1 MKKITALLLALMM
14 AFTLL
19 GCQSTTV
26 NGVQFFV
33 SKGGGD
39 VDEVWIEE
47 MSSEVYEEVELEVG
61 VAVVLD
67 YFKKHYGNSALWNVA
82 YVGDENL
89 ETYKMA
95 ALRNGSDQVMA
106 FSTVFN
112 VTSAGE
118 NSSLVAGS
126 VYSDYVFILAYL
138 DDEWQVVSM
147 VDEEE

>member
-1 MKKITALLLALMM
+1 MKKLTALLLALMM

-26 NGVQFFV
+26 NGVQVFV

-47 MSSEVYEEVELEVG
+47 MSSEVYEEGELEAG

-106 FSTVFN
+106 FSTTIDV
-112 VTSAGE
+112 GLEPE
-118 NSSLVAGS
+118 NASLIEGS
-126 VYSDYVFILAYL
+126 VYFDYVFILAYL
-138 DDEWQVVSM
+138 DDEWQVVSI
-147 VDEEE
+147 VDENE

>member
-1 MKKITALLLALMM
+1 MKKVIALILALMTTF
-14 AFTLL
+14 ALL
-19 GCQSTTV
+19 GCQSKTTA
-26 NGVQFFV
+26 GVQVFV
-33 SKGGGD
+33 SSGRGD

-47 MSSEVYEEVELEVG
+47 MSSEVYEEGELEVG

-95 ALRNGSDQVMA
+95 ALRHGSDQVMA
-106 FSTVFN
+106 FSTVFD
-112 VTSAGE
+112 VATAGE
-118 NSSLVAGS
+118 DSALVSGS
-126 VYSDYVFILAYL
+126 VYSDYVFILACI

>member
-19 GCQSTTV
+19 GCRSTTV
-26 NGVQFFV
+26 NGVQVFV
-33 SKGGGD
+33 PKGRGD

-47 MSSEVYEEVELEVG
+47 MSSEVYEEGELEVG

-67 YFKKHYGNSALWNVA
+67 YFKKHYGNSALWEVA

-106 FSTVFN
+106 FSTTIDV
-112 VTSAGE
+112 GLEPE
-118 NSSLVAGS
+118 NASLIEGS

-138 DDEWQVVSM
+138 DDEWQVVSI

>member
-26 NGVQFFV
+26 NGVQVFV
-33 SKGGGD
+33 SKGRGD

-47 MSSEVYEEVELEVG
+47 MSSEIYEEGELEVG

-95 ALRNGSDQVMA
+95 ALRNGTNKVMA

-112 VTSAGE
+112 VTSVGE
-118 NSSLVAGS
+118 NSSLEAGS

>member
-26 NGVQFFV
+26 NGVQVFV
-33 SKGGGD
+33 SKGRGD
-39 VDEVWIEE
+39 VDEVGIKEVA
-47 MSSEVYEEVELEVG
+47 SELYTAAELEDG
-61 VAVVLD
+61 IDAVLD
-67 YFKKHYGNSALWNVA
+67 YFKKGYGGCSLWELE

-95 ALRNGSDQVMA
+95 ALRNGTDKVMA

-138 DDEWQVVSM
+138 DDEWQVVSI

>member
-1 MKKITALLLALMM
+1 MKKLTALLLALMM
-14 AFTLL
+14 TFTLL

-26 NGVQFFV
+26 SGVQVFV
-33 SKGGGD
+33 SKGRGD
-39 VDEVWIEE
+39 VDEVGIKEVA
-47 MSSEVYEEVELEVG
+47 SELYTPAELEDG
-61 VAVVLD
+61 IDAVLD
-67 YFKKHYGNSALWNVA
+67 YFKKGYGNCSLWELE

-95 ALRNGSDQVMA
+95 ALRHGTNKVMA

>member
-26 NGVQFFV
+26 SGVQVFV
-33 SKGGGD
+33 SKGRGD
-39 VDEVWIEE
+39 VDEVGIKEVA
-47 MSSEVYEEVELEVG
+47 SELYTSAELEDG
-61 VAVVLD
+61 IDAVLD
-67 YFKKHYGNSALWNVA
+67 YFKKGYGGCSLWELE

-95 ALRNGSDQVMA
+95 VLRRGSDKVMA
-106 FSTVFN
+106 FSTVFDAAS
-112 VTSAGE
+112 VGE
-118 NSSLVAGS
+118 TSSLEAGR

-138 DDEWQVVSM
+138 DDEWQVVSI

>member
-1 MKKITALLLALMM
+1 MKKVIAIVLAAAMMLALI
-14 AFTLL
+14 
-19 GCQSTTV
+19 GCTSRKLS
-26 NGVQFFV
+26 GVQVFV

-39 VDEVWIEE
+39 VDEVGIKEVA
-47 MSSEVYEEVELEVG
+47 SELYTAAELEDG
-61 VAVVLD
+61 IDAVLD
-67 YFKKHYGNSALWNVA
+67 YFKKGYGGCSLWELE

-95 ALRNGSDQVMA
+95 ALRNGTDKVMA

-118 NSSLVAGS
+118 NSSLIEGS

-138 DDEWQVVSM
+138 DDEWQVVSI

>member
-14 AFTLL
+14 SFTLL

-33 SKGGGD
+33 PKGGGD
-39 VDEVWIEE
+39 VDEVRIEE
-47 MSSEVYEEVELEVG
+47 MSSEVYEEGELEVG

-67 YFKKHYGNSALWNVA
+67 YFMKHYGNSALWNVA

-106 FSTVFN
+106 FSTTIDV
-112 VTSAGE
+112 GLEPE
-118 NSSLVAGS
+118 NASLIEGS

-138 DDEWQVVSM
+138 DDEWQVVSI

>member
-33 SKGGGD
+33 PKGGGD
-39 VDEVWIEE
+39 VDEVGIKEVA
-47 MSSEVYEEVELEVG
+47 SELYTSAELEDG
-61 VAVVLD
+61 IDAVLD
-67 YFKKHYGNSALWNVA
+67 YFKKGYGGCSLWELE

-95 ALRNGSDQVMA
+95 ALRNGTDKVMA

-138 DDEWQVVSM
+138 DDEWQVVSI

>member
-26 NGVQFFV
+26 NGVQVFV
-33 SKGGGD
+33 PKGGGD

-47 MSSEVYEEVELEVG
+47 MSSEVYEEGELEAG

-67 YFKKHYGNSALWNVA
+67 YFKKHYGNSALWDVA

-106 FSTVFN
+106 FSTTIDV
-112 VTSAGE
+112 GLEPE
-118 NSSLVAGS
+118 NASLIEGS
-126 VYSDYVFILAYL
+126 VNFDYVFILAYL
-138 DDEWQVVSM
+138 DDEWQVVSI

>member
-26 NGVQFFV
+26 NGVQVFV
-33 SKGGGD
+33 PKGRGD

-47 MSSEVYEEVELEVG
+47 MSSEVYEEGELEAG

-67 YFKKHYGNSALWNVA
+67 YFKKHYGNSALWDVA

-106 FSTVFN
+106 FSTTIDV
-112 VTSAGE
+112 GLEPE
-118 NSSLVAGS
+118 NSSLIEGS

-138 DDEWQVVSM
+138 DDEWQVVSI

>member
-26 NGVQFFV
+26 NGVQVFV

-47 MSSEVYEEVELEVG
+47 MSSEVYEEGELEVG

-95 ALRNGSDQVMA
+95 ALRNGTNKVMA

-112 VTSAGE
+112 VTSVGE
-118 NSSLVAGS
+118 NSSLEAGS

>member
-14 AFTLL
+14 TFTLL

-26 NGVQFFV
+26 NGVQVFV

-47 MSSEVYEEVELEVG
+47 MSSEVYEEGELEAG

-106 FSTVFN
+106 FSTTIDV
-112 VTSAGE
+112 GLEPE
-118 NSSLVAGS
+118 NASLIEGS
-126 VYSDYVFILAYL
+126 VYFDYVFILAYL
-138 DDEWQVVSM
+138 DDEWQVVSI
-147 VDEEE
+147 VDENE

>member
-19 GCQSTTV
+19 GCQSNTV

-39 VDEVWIEE
+39 VDEVGIKEVA
-47 MSSEVYEEVELEVG
+47 SELYTAAELEDG
-61 VAVVLD
+61 IDAVLD
-67 YFKKHYGNSALWNVA
+67 YFKKGYGGCSLWELE

-95 ALRNGSDQVMA
+95 ALRNGTDKVMA

-112 VTSAGE
+112 VTLAGE

>member
-1 MKKITALLLALMM
+1 MKKLTALLLALLMT
-14 AFTLL
+14 FTLL

-26 NGVQFFV
+26 NGVQVFV
-33 SKGGGD
+33 AKGGGD

-47 MSSEVYEEVELEVG
+47 MSSEVYEEGELEVG

-89 ETYKMA
+89 ESYKMA

-106 FSTVFN
+106 FSTTIDV
-112 VTSAGE
+112 GLEPE
-118 NSSLVAGS
+118 NSSLIEGS
-126 VYSDYVFILAYL
+126 VHSDYVFILACI

-147 VDEEE
+147 VDEDE

>member
-14 AFTLL
+14 SFTLL
-19 GCQSTTV
+19 GCQSTAV
-26 NGVQFFV
+26 NGVQVFV
-33 SKGGGD
+33 SKGRGD

-47 MSSEVYEEVELEVG
+47 MSSEVYEEGELEVG
-61 VAVVLD
+61 VSVVLD
-67 YFKKHYGNSALWNVA
+67 YFKKHYGNSALWDVA

-106 FSTVFN
+106 FSTTIDV
-112 VTSAGE
+112 GLEPE
-118 NSSLVAGS
+118 NASLTEGS
-126 VYSDYVFILAYL
+126 VYFDYVFILAYL
-138 DDEWQVVSM
+138 DDEWQVVSI